1 VTVSPDL
8 RQAKALVGARAYRQ
22 AKPIL
27 ARLLAE
33 SPDDRWLLG
42 AMVQTLLGLGDIST
56 AVQMSE
62 QLVAAHPNSAQAQR
76 FRASAANKA
85 KLHQEAYVA
94 ALEAVRLEPAS
105 WRGHHLVAVTSLNVT
120 ELDQAHRA
128 AAESLRLAP
137 DEPDAHYAV
146 GLVAQRLGQR
156 ARAHDSYRSALAID
170 PEHALSLGQLTRM
183 DLSGTL
189 ADRIHRVR
197 HVLRLDP
204 TVRSAE
210 RALDL
215 SVAGNFLPS
224 VLAAVVGEVIL
235 AIAALRPAGW
245 EPQEQQFYGWLCGAL
260 LAVSVVTPIVRIG
273 RLDRNLRRM
282 LVDRLRKSPF
292 VRRSAILAGVANA
305 VFMISLAVWVVV
317 LLRQS

>member
-1 VTVSPDL
+1 VTDSPDL
-8 RQAKALVGARAYRQ
+8 RQAKALVGAMAYRQ

-33 SPDDRWLLG
+33 SPDDKWLMG

-56 AVQMSE
+56 AVPLSQ

-85 KLHQEAYVA
+85 SLYQEAYVA
-94 ALEAVRLEPAS
+94 ALEAVRLEPDS

-120 ELDQAHRA
+120 NLDQAHRA

-137 DEPDAHYAV
+137 DEPAAHYAV

-156 ARAHDSYRSALAID
+156 ARAYDSYRSALAID
-170 PEHALSLGQLTRM
+170 PEHAPSLGQLTSL
-183 DLSGTL
+183 DFSGTL

-204 TVRSAE
+204 TVGSAQ

-224 VLAAVVGEVIL
+224 ALGAVVGEVVL
-235 AIAALRPAGW
+235 AVAITGPLAG
-245 EPQEQQFYGWLCGAL
+245 EQQFYGGLCGAL
-260 LAVSVVTPIVRIG
+260 LTVSVAVPIMRIG

-282 LVDRLRKSPF
+282 LVDRLRKSPL
-292 VRRSAILAGVANA
+292 VRRSAILAVVGNA
-305 VFMISLAVWVVV
+305 VFMVSLAIWVVV
-317 LLRQS
+317 LLRHS

>member
-1 VTVSPDL
+1 MTVSPDL
-8 RQAKALVGARAYRQ
+8 RQAKALVGALAYRQ

-33 SPDDRWLLG
+33 RPDDEWLLG

-56 AVQMSE
+56 AVTMSE
-62 QLVAAHPNSAQAQR
+62 QLVATHPNSAQAQR

-85 KLHQEAYVA
+85 KLHQQAYVA

-105 WRGHHLVAVTSLNVT
+105 WRGHHLVAVTSLNVKA
-120 ELDQAHRA
+120 LDQAHRA

-183 DLSGTL
+183 DLSGSL

-224 VLAAVVGEVIL
+224 LLAAVVGEVVL
-235 AIAALRPAGW
+235 AIATTRPVGW
-245 EPQEQQFYGWLCGAL
+245 EQQFYGWLCGAL
-260 LAVSVVTPIVRIG
+260 LTVSVVTPIVRIG
-273 RLDRNLRRM
+273 RLDRNLRR
-282 LVDRLRKSPF
+282 LLADRLRKSPF
-292 VRRSAILAGVANA
+292 VRRSAL
-305 VFMISLAVWVVV
+305 LAVAGNAFVVV
-317 LLRQS
+317 SIVVWLVILWNQS

>member
-1 VTVSPDL
+1 VTDSPDL
-8 RQAKALVGARAYRQ
+8 RHAKALVGAMAYRQ

-33 SPDDRWLLG
+33 SPDDKWLMG

-56 AVQMSE
+56 AVPLSE
-62 QLVAAHPNSAQAQR
+62 QLVAAYPNSAQAQR

-85 KLHQEAYVA
+85 ALHQEAYVA

-146 GLVAQRLGQR
+146 GLVAQRLGHR
-156 ARAHDSYRSALAID
+156 ARAYDSYRSALAID
-170 PEHALSLGQLTRM
+170 PEHAPSLGQLTRM
-183 DLSGTL
+183 DVSGTL

-204 TVRSAE
+204 TVRSAQ

-224 VLAAVVGEVIL
+224 VLGAVVGEVVL
-235 AIAALRPAGW
+235 AVAITRPLAG
-245 EPQEQQFYGWLCGAL
+245 EQQFYGGLCGAL
-260 LAVSVVTPIVRIG
+260 LTVSVAVPIMRIG

-282 LVDRLRKSPF
+282 LVDRVRKSPF
-292 VRRSAILAGVANA
+292 VRRSAILAVMGNA
-305 VFMISLAVWVVV
+305 VFMISLAIWVVV
-317 LLRQS
+317 LLRHS

>member
-1 VTVSPDL
+1 
-8 RQAKALVGARAYRQ
+8 
-22 AKPIL
+22 
-27 ARLLAE
+27 
-33 SPDDRWLLG
+33 
-42 AMVQTLLGLGDIST
+42 VQTLLGLGDIST
-56 AVQMSE
+56 AVRLSE

-85 KLHQEAYVA
+85 ALYQEAYVA
-94 ALEAVRLEPAS
+94 ALEAVRLEPDN

-137 DEPDAHYAV
+137 DEPAAHYAV
-146 GLVAQRLGQR
+146 GLVAQRLGHR
-156 ARAHDSYRSALAID
+156 ARAYDSYRSALAID
-170 PEHALSLGQLTRM
+170 PEHAPSLGQLTSL
-183 DLSGTL
+183 DVSGTL

-204 TVRSAE
+204 TVGSAQ

-215 SVAGNFLPS
+215 SVAGNFIPS

-235 AIAALRPAGW
+235 AIATTRPVGL
-245 EPQEQQFYGWLCGAL
+245 EQEFYGWLCGAL
-260 LAVSVVTPIVRIG
+260 LMVSVVTPIVRIG

-282 LVDRLRKSPF
+282 LVDRVRKSTF
-292 VRRSAILAGVANA
+292 ARRYAILAVVGNA
-305 VFMISLAVWVVV
+305 VFMISLGVWVAV
-317 LLRQS
+317 LLRRS

>member
-33 SPDDRWLLG
+33 SPDDKWLMG

-56 AVQMSE
+56 AVTMSE
-62 QLVAAHPNSAQAQR
+62 QLVATHPNSAQAQR

-85 KLHQEAYVA
+85 ELHQEAYVA

-120 ELDQAHRA
+120 KLDQAHRA

-146 GLVAQRLGQR
+146 GLVAQRLGHR
-156 ARAHDSYRSALAID
+156 ARAHDSYRRALAID

-189 ADRIHRVR
+189 ADRILRVR

-210 RALDL
+210 RALDQ

-224 VLAAVVGEVIL
+224 LLAAVVGEVIL
-235 AIAALRPAGW
+235 VIATMRPARW
-245 EPQEQQFYGWLCGAL
+245 EQPLYGWLCGAL
-260 LAVSVVTPIVRIG
+260 LAVSVVTPILRIA

-282 LVDRLRKSPF
+282 LVDRLRTNPRVF
-292 VRRSAILAGVANA
+292 LTALVAVMANV
-305 VFMISLAVWVVV
+305 VFMITLVVFVVFLLAG
-317 LLRQS
+317 LDM

>member
-27 ARLLAE
+27 AWLLAE
-33 SPDDRWLLG
+33 SPDDKWLMG

-56 AVQMSE
+56 AVTMSE
-62 QLVAAHPNSAQAQR
+62 QLVATHPNSAQAQR

-85 KLHQEAYVA
+85 RLHQEAYVA

-120 ELDQAHRA
+120 KLDQAHRA

-146 GLVAQRLGQR
+146 GLVAQRLGHR
-156 ARAHDSYRSALAID
+156 ARAHDSYRSALALD

-210 RALDL
+210 KALDL

-224 VLAAVVGEVIL
+224 VLAAVVGEVVVL
-235 AIAALRPAGW
+235 AIATARPGGG
-245 EPQEQQFYGWLCGAL
+245 EQQFYGWLCGAL
-260 LAVSVVTPIVRIG
+260 LTVSVVTPIVRIG

-282 LVDRLRKSPF
+282 LVDRLRRSPF
-292 VRRSAILAGVANA
+292 VRRSAILAVVGNA
-305 VFMISLAVWVVV
+305 VFTISLVVWVVA
-317 LLRQS
+317 LLRRA